1 MCVCVC
7 VCVCVKAQRVR
18 LCARISELQWRGQ
31 CIHCMVTVWAEGLW
45 WCEGDDDVCIGMA
58 YIVMANVVMVYI
70 VKDYMLKAYLVW
82 PI

>member
-1 MCVCVC
+1 
-7 VCVCVKAQRVR
+7 
-18 LCARISELQWRGQ
+18 
-31 CIHCMVTVWAEGLW
+31 MVTVWAEGLW